1 METMLTVAMLAAQY
15 LLLPVNALLTLG
27 LPIAAFFACRRMVW
41 GSIPLTVAA
50 ELLLH
55 WGDFVYYESRGLLL
69 LMTLA
74 QAAVMAAV
82 ILLLRALVPTKG
94 RA

>member
-1 METMLTVAMLAAQY
+1 METVLTVAALVAQY

-27 LPIAAFFACRRMVW
+27 LPIAVYFACRRLVW
-41 GSIPLTVAA
+41 GSIPLAVAV
-50 ELLLH
+50 ELLLR

-74 QAAVMAAV
+74 QVAVMAAV

>member
-1 METMLTVAMLAAQY
+1 METVLAVAALVAQY

-27 LPIAAFFACRRMVW
+27 LPIAAYFACRRLVW
-41 GSIPLTVAA
+41 GSIPLAVAV
-50 ELLLH
+50 ELFLR
-55 WGDFVYYESRGLLL
+55 WGDFMYYESRGLLL

-82 ILLLRALVPTKG
+82 ILLLRVLAPAG
-94 RA
+94 RRA